1 MTNFNKPSYPLA
13 EEGGPSV
20 SRRSRP
26 GEFPRCYLKF
36 QTPLLHKKNIYFC
49 YALYTVM
56 PIAKSTDSIF
66 SQLAESGHK
75 KVAFCSDPDTG
86 LKAIIAIHNTVLGPA
101 LGGVRMWTYKTEEE
115 ALADV
120 LRLSKSMTYKAA
132 ISGLNLGG
140 GSAVIIGDSRR
151 EKTEVLMRKFGR
163 FVKNLNGEFI
173 AGEDVGTNPR
183 DMEHIRMETEYV
195 AGLPESIG
203 GSGDPAPIAA
213 MGVFMGIKASVKE
226 VFGTDS
232 LTGKRVIVQGIGHVG
247 EHLVKLL
254 RDENV
259 KVYVSDINEDRTRQV
274 SKKYGAE
281 AVANH
286 SIFDIDAD
294 IYSPCA
300 LGGTINTQTINKLKC
315 GIIAGSANN
324 QLEDE
329 EEHGQLLLDKGI
341 IFAPDYVINAGGVIN
356 CYSELMGFAKKRS
369 LQLTEN
375 IYEATRNVL
384 KLSKAE
390 NISTILAANKIVE
403 KRISDID
410 KVKSGY

>member
-1 MTNFNKPSYPLA
+1 
-13 EEGGPSV
+13 
-20 SRRSRP
+20 
-26 GEFPRCYLKF
+26 
-36 QTPLLHKKNIYFC
+36 
-49 YALYTVM
+49 M
-56 PIAKSTDSIF
+56 PFAKSTDSIF
-66 SQLAESGHK
+66 SQLADCGHK
-75 KVAFCSDPDTG
+75 KVVYCSDPDTG

-101 LGGVRMWTYKTEEE
+101 LGGVRMWTYKTEAE
-115 ALADV
+115 ALGDV
-120 LRLSKSMTYKAA
+120 LRLSRSMTYKAA

-140 GSAVIIGDSRR
+140 GSAVIIGDSRK
-151 EKTEVLMRKFGR
+151 EKSEVLMRKFGR

-183 DMEHIRMETEYV
+183 DMEYIRMETEHV
-195 AGLPESIG
+195 AGLPETIG

-254 RDENV
+254 REENV

-300 LGGTINTQTINKLKC
+300 LGGTINTQTINKLNC

-329 EEHGQLLLDKGI
+329 EQHGQLLLDKGI

-356 CYSELMGFAKKRS
+356 CYSELMGFTKKRS

-403 KRISDID
+403 KRISDIN